1 MSSRDVTAETIDTPA
16 RSAHARYLSSFGASS
31 PGVGVDIE
39 SLVRSL
45 GDTSRLAVESSDQLV
60 AEVLRYAARNS
71 DEREAYRYGKKPT
84 SIWIGKPIRTSPA
97 EVLHELGV
105 ATTLGTASP
114 LALVARHWAHV
125 RYCATLARTRK
136 GELALSSSAGNVVHH
151 HKITQSEQLGI
162 GLALVVA
169 KTLLHRKHPGWT
181 FHAVD
186 AEVALAA
193 GFIDGVG
200 AVERASQTQ
209 KRPDYILVGHHSS
222 GRRRKVMIVV
232 LECKGTHQP
241 ASFAYG
247 QLARAAVQVET
258 LRVGGRSPSSLMV
271 ASCLAQSRIT
281 SYVLDPPGD
290 DELWTGRD
298 DDFDELLRTGPEDQ
312 YLRPRIATPNED
324 LDWETPADTASL
336 TGDTDPT
343 PADEL
348 PPGAPEVFD
357 IPADQRGWFTKILT
371 RAVAATALLFAGN
384 SSDARRYATP
394 RQRGEQ
400 EPSAQLALFELDP
413 PWASSTAR
421 TLELPGNQSAEGTSY
436 RAPLPGGK
444 TLEVFRGVES
454 GLYRHL
460 AEGRVGSYLRTAP
473 RLLRGW
479 RRPRL
484 DDGVFRLGRDGT
496 ILVMR
501 VISP

>member
-1 MSSRDVTAETIDTPA
+1 M
-16 RSAHARYLSSFGASS
+16 
-31 PGVGVDIE
+31 DIE

-45 GDTSRLAVESSDQLV
+45 SDKSKLAVESSDRLV
-60 AEVLRYAARNS
+60 AEVLRYATAKS

-84 SIWIGKPIRTSPA
+84 PIWIGKPIRTSPA

-105 ATTLGTASP
+105 ATTLVTASP

-136 GELALSSSAGNVVHH
+136 GDLALSSSAGNVVYH
-151 HKITQSEQLGI
+151 HKVTQSEQLGI

-169 KTLLHRKHPGWT
+169 KTLLHRRHPGWT

-200 AVERASQTQ
+200 AVERASSQTQ
-209 KRPDYILVGHHSS
+209 KRPDYILVGHRSS

-232 LECKGTHQP
+232 LECKGTHQSP
-241 ASFAYG
+241 SFAYG

-290 DELWTGRD
+290 DELWSGRD
-298 DDFDELLRTGPEDQ
+298 DDFDELLRTDPEDQ
-312 YLRPRIATPNED
+312 YWRPRIATPDEA
-324 LDWETPADTASL
+324 LSWEAPAGAAPPA
-336 TGDTDPT
+336 GDTDPS

-357 IPADQRGWFTKILT
+357 IPGDQRDWFTKILT
-371 RAVAATALLFAGN
+371 RAIAATALLFAGN

-394 RQRGEQ
+394 RQRGER
-400 EPSAQLALFELDP
+400 ESSAQLALFELDP
-413 PWASSTAR
+413 PWTSSTAR
-421 TLELPGNQSAEGTSY
+421 TLELPDNLSAEGTSY

-454 GLYRHL
+454 GLYRYL

-496 ILVMR
+496 VLVVR
-501 VISP
+501 VIN